1 MIIKVHYNGELI
13 DRFVT
18 PGLNNSI
25 ENLNLAISLCDNLNV
40 IDDIDSKSDI
50 LGLKD
55 FLINEKSLINDVSN
69 KLSFSANIFSNTKV
83 ETEKIVASLDQQQMT
98 IRENIVK

>member
-1 MIIKVHYNGELI
+1 MSKVHYNGELL

-25 ENLNLAISLCDNLNV
+25 ESLNLAISLCDNLNV

-83 ETEKIVASLDQQQMT
+83 ETEKIVASLDQQQMS